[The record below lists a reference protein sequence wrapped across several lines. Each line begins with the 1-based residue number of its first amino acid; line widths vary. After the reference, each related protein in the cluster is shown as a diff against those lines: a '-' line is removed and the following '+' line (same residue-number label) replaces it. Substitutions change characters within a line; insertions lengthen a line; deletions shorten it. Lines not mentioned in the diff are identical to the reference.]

1 MKKILTIAAMIAL
14 SMQLAFAQSTLV
26 KNVEKAKAATE
37 DAKKATKVATWLNLG
52 KAYWDAYEK
61 PTASIPM
68 GMSAAEMQ
76 ILMSG
81 EKPLSTE
88 NVNLGGTV
96 YEKQVFKDKELYFA
110 QGRLQMIN
118 VTKPALGKKV
128 DALDGAFQAYSK
140 AGELDV
146 KGSKKK
152 DIVTKISEID
162 KAYFNDAYTAFILG
176 DKKKAAE
183 LFLKAGKVSASP
195 YSERLDTS
203 AFFNAGL
210 AYVEE
215 KDFEKARECY
225 ELALEKGYDKSS
237 KGGIYASLANVAM
250 ELKDTVAAKKYLED
264 GFALYPDNPQILTDL
279 INLYLWTKGNP
290 EDIIK
295 LLDKAKEQMP
305 DNAGLY
311 DVEGDIWKQLGNRD
325 NAIAAYNKSLEVNPK
340 GDYPYYALGRLYCD
354 WYNVLEEE
362 KSQIDLRDYKKYDE
376 ADKFSKE
383 TLSKSIE
390 PLEKCFEVSTRKEM
404 KLASADLLKKVYF
417 QLRNIK
423 PEYLELNKKY
433 DEICKQL
440 QAQ

>member
-1 MKKILTIAAMIAL
+1 MKKILTIVAILAC
-14 SMQLAFAQSTLV
+14 SMQLAFAQSALV
-26 KNVEKAKAATE
+26 KNVEKAKAASE

-81 EKPLSTE
+81 EKPISTE
-88 NVNLGGTV
+88 AVTLGGV
-96 YEKQVFKDKELYFA
+96 SYEKQVFKDKELYFS

-118 VTKPALGKKV
+118 VTKPALGKSV

-152 DIVTKISEID
+152 DIVAKITDID

-183 LFLKAGKVSASP
+183 LFLKAGNVSVSP
-195 YSERLDTS
+195 FSERLDTS

-215 KDFEKARECY
+215 KDYENAKACYEKALQY
-225 ELALEKGYDKSS
+225 GYDKSS
-237 KGGIYASLANVAM
+237 KGGIYASLSNVSMA
-250 ELKDTVAAKKYLED
+250 LKDTVAAKKYLED
-264 GFALYPDNPQILTDL
+264 GFALYPNNPQILTDL

-305 DNAGLY
+305 DNSGLY
-311 DVEGDIWKQLGNRD
+311 DVEGDIWKQLGNRE
-325 NAIAAYNKSLEVNPK
+325 NALAAYQKSIEINPK
-340 GDYPYYALGRLYCD
+340 GDYPFYATGRLYCD
-354 WYNVLEEE
+354 WYNAIEEE
-362 KSQIDLRDYKKYDE
+362 KAQIDLRDYKKYDE
-376 ADKFSKE
+376 VDKFSKE
-383 TLSKSIE
+383 TLAKSLE
-390 PLEKCFEVSTRKEM
+390 PLEKCYEVTTRKEM

-417 QLRNIK
+417 QLRGSN
-423 PEYLELNKKY
+423 PEYLELHKKY